1 MSWRR
6 SAALLAVVS
15 AAVVLA
21 LGVLVHGSS
30 TGTWLDERVRRA
42 IADTVS
48 WSWRQHAL
56 DITDPPLLVAVLALV
71 AVIAIVRRRWD
82 VLALVVVAPPISV
95 VLTEFVLKPLVGRH
109 SGDSLAY
116 PSGHETG
123 LGSVVCVLAVL
134 LIGSS
139 IRVVYKATGLIA
151 LGLLLVIGA
160 IGLVG
165 AFYHYA
171 TDIIGA
177 VGVVVAT
184 TLAAALAIDAVNA
197 GCGRRAWPRGGRSCG
212 PTSLRP

>member
-1 MSWRR
+1 MSGPQRLVSWRR

-21 LGVLVHGSS
+21 LGVLVHDSS
-30 TGTWLDERVRRA
+30 SGTRLDERVRRA
-42 IADTVS
+42 IASTVS

-56 DITDPPLLVAVLALV
+56 DITDPPLIVAVLAVV

-82 VLALVVVAPPISV
+82 VLALVLIAPPISV
-95 VLTEFVLKPLVGRH
+95 VLTELVLKPLVGRH

-123 LGSVVCVLAVL
+123 LGSVVCVLAVV

-139 IRVVYKATGLIA
+139 VRTVYKAIGLIVLA
-151 LGLLLVIGA
+151 LLLVIGA

-177 VGVVVAT
+177 VGVVVTT
-184 TLAAALAIDAVNA
+184 TLAAALAIDAVKA
-197 GCGRRAWPRGGRSCG
+197 RRVARYG
-212 PTSLRP
+212 PSGAV